1 LRSLPQSLVKRND
14 PASVL
19 AAAAILLGAAF
30 LGAYAPACRASRI
43 DPMVALRH
51 E

>member
-1 LRSLPQSLVKRND
+1 MARHFKPFEFF
-14 PASVL
+14 AHT
-19 AAAAILLGAAF
+19 AAF

-51 E
+51 Q